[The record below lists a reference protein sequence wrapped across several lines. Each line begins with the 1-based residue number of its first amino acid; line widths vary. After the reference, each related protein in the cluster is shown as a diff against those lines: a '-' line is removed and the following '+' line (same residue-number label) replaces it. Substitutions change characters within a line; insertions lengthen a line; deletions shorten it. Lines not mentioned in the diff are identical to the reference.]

1 MRKWLIA
8 FSLLAALLGLAAC
21 GGPKADVAEQPHVWE
36 FGNTCVN
43 ANGERVLGPGRPDE
57 YYSILEDSQGRQR
70 YIMSAN
76 RTYTDPDG
84 DEYPEMLASEYQ
96 VYDLQG
102 QLLKSVQ
109 LAGETGV
116 YFSADRDLAKSLIVR
131 DLLQTEGKY
140 QVLDL
145 DGKVLL
151 EKAVTLPNDYFDTSV
166 YLCLNENFF
175 VVNMVLYNEDGT
187 GDSLADVYDWQWQPL
202 MLGGVYPSIFYVDY
216 PFGLAYDYGSY
227 YYNGYFRAGSSSSIG
242 PCSFLDKQGKVI
254 AADLDELYYIGG
266 DLFWVQKGERR
277 GVINNQGEFVFQ
289 PGQEL
294 NATAGGLDGQ
304 VYYLRDNYTYYIINA
319 AGQPILG
326 PSAEYEQYT
335 ILMDYQYQPFYLMSA
350 LRVHDPERRDGNG
363 DLLQVE
369 NLITFYDLAGQQLHQ
384 VSFPMNGVWGDI
396 EFDFAPNGDLQKS
409 CFLLDRLDT
418 EGKYQIYD
426 AYGNLLAER
435 QVCQPEDW
443 GDCYATMYLSDD
455 YVIVNYLLQ
464 ALEPDETG
472 WYYFEEH
479 ADVYRLDGQLVELE
493 QNYSLISPII
503 DEADGL
509 IIGYQAE
516 VRRALSEESNAY
528 LLDDDMQQVWAGR
541 SIYPT
546 VWGGLLQAEQDG
558 QRGLIDMQGNWIYRE
573 PLPEED

>member
-1 MRKWLIA
+1 MRKLMIVACLIV
-8 FSLLAALLGLAAC
+8 ALLGLAGC
-21 GGPKADVAEQPHVWE
+21 GSSKADVAEQPHVWE
-36 FGNTCVN
+36 FGDTCVN

-57 YYSILEDSQGRQR
+57 YYSILEDSQGWQR

-109 LAGETGV
+109 LDGETGV
-116 YFSADRDLAKSLIVR
+116 YFAPDGDLNKSLIVR

-151 EKAVTLPNDYFDTSV
+151 EKAVTLPKDYFDTSV
-166 YLCLNENFF
+166 DLCLNDNFF
-175 VVNMVLYNEDGT
+175 IVNVMLYNEDGT
-187 GDSLADVYDWQWQPL
+187 GDSLAEVYDWQWRPL
-202 MLGGVYPSIFYVDY
+202 ALDGAYPSVFYVDY
-216 PFGLAYDYGSY
+216 PYGSDSY
-227 YYNGYFRAGSSSSIG
+227 YCDAYFRAGSSSSIG
-242 PCSFLDKQGKVI
+242 PCSLLDKQGKVI
-254 AADLDELYYIGG
+254 AADLDELYYIGA
-266 DLFWVQKGERR
+266 DLFWVQKGGQR
-277 GVINNQGEFVFQ
+277 GVINNRGEFVFQ
-289 PGQEL
+289 PGQEP
-294 NATAGGLDGQ
+294 NRTVGGLDGQ

-326 PSAEYEQYT
+326 PSADYEQYT
-335 ILMDYQYQPFYLMSA
+335 ILMDYQNQPRYLMSA

-396 EFDFAPNGDLQKS
+396 EFDFTPNGDLQKS

-455 YVIVNYLLQ
+455 YVIVNYVLQ

-479 ADVYRLDGQLVELE
+479 ADVYRLDGQPVELE
-493 QNYSLISPII
+493 QDYSLISLII

-516 VRRALSEESNAY
+516 MRRALSKESNAY
-528 LLDDDMQQVWAGR
+528 LLNDDMQQVWAGR

-546 VWGGLLQAEQDG
+546 AWGGLLQVEQDG
-558 QRGLIDMQGNWIYRE
+558 CRGLINLQGEWIYQKT
-573 PLPEED
+573 LPAEED